1 MGNIKLLIYHGKKG
15 WDVSKLVQEITWSG
29 RKGSLA
35 RVLEV
40 TLSDDDSK
48 GQDRIK
54 MDVEKG
60 YTCVF
65 KWKGKEKFRGI
76 IMRQTQSEKKEL
88 KIKAYDECIYLANS
102 KDSFSFKNKTATE
115 IFKSCLKR
123 AGLTLGTAVDTGYKI
138 KSLQKPKSYFSD
150 CLLDALST
158 TYKKTKKRYYIRA
171 DGGRVSLL
179 RRKEHMT
186 QWVMEVGANISGY
199 TYDKSIEK
207 IKTCFRIYSDKGKV
221 VYEKKNAKLEKRLG
235 RFMMVD
241 SVDDKQNDAQIK
253 KLVNSL
259 MEESGYPEESLS
271 ISTLGIISAIA
282 GGCLYVIIPH
292 LNIKRTFYIDED
304 KHTFKGETHTMSLT
318 LNFATDAASAG

>member
-48 GQDRIK
+48 GQDWMK

-123 AGLTLGTAVDTGYKI
+123 AGLTLGTAVNIGYKI
-138 KSLQKPKSYFSD
+138 KSLQKSKSYFSD

-171 DGGRVSLL
+171 DGGKVSLL

-207 IKTCFRIYSDKGKV
+207 IKTRFRIYSDIRWMISRMMR
-221 VYEKKNAKLEKRLG
+221 RLK
-235 RFMMVD
+235 
-241 SVDDKQNDAQIK
+241 SW
-253 KLVNSL
+253 
-259 MEESGYPEESLS
+259 
-271 ISTLGIISAIA
+271 
-282 GGCLYVIIPH
+282 
-292 LNIKRTFYIDED
+292 
-304 KHTFKGETHTMSLT
+304 
-318 LNFATDAASAG
+318 

>member
-1 MGNIKLLIYHGKKG
+1 MGDIKLYIYHGKKG
-15 WDVSKLVQEITWSG
+15 WDVSGLVQEITWSG

-35 RVLEV
+35 RTLEA
-40 TLSDDDSK
+40 TLLDDDAK
-48 GQDRIK
+48 GQDR
-54 MDVEKG
+54 MRLDVENG

-102 KDSFSFKNKTATE
+102 KDSFSFKNKTATA

-123 AGLTLGTAVDTGYKI
+123 AGLSLGTAVNTGYKI

-171 DGGRVSLL
+171 DGGKVSLL
-179 RRKEHMT
+179 RRKEHVT
-186 QWVMEVGANISGY
+186 QWVLEVGENISGY

-207 IKTCFRIYSDKGKV
+207 IKTRFRIYSDKGKV
-221 VYEKKNAKLEKRLG
+221 VYEKKNAKMEKKLG
-235 RFMMVD
+235 RFMMVE
-241 SVDDKQNDAQIK
+241 SVDDKQNDAQIRR
-253 KLVNSL
+253 LVNSL
-259 MEESGYPEESLS
+259 VEENGHPEESLS
-271 ISTLGIISAIA
+271 VSSLGIISAIA
-282 GGCLYVIIPH
+282 GGCLFVIIPH
-292 LNIKRTFYIDED
+292 LKIRRTFYIDED